1 MHVVTGL
8 SFHMQ
13 LPEMKIK
20 RKILGSNVFFGITN
34 DGEEVNIA
42 DG

>member
-8 SFHMQ
+8 SFHKQ
-13 LPEMKIK
+13 LPFMEI
-20 RKILGSNVFFGITN
+20 RREILGNNVFFGITN
-34 DGEEVNIA
+34 DGEEDNTA

>member
-13 LPEMKIK
+13 LPEMQIQ
-20 RKILGSNVFFGITN
+20 RKILGNNVFFGITN
-34 DGEEVNIA
+34 DGEEDNTA